1 MIPRAVFFF
10 RIFNR
15 LGFVSRAVAFS
26 SWLLGCSV
34 RVLGCS
40 GGFVLPGARSRVPG
54 GTFIFCS
61 LQNSYG
67 KKFREVI

>member
-15 LGFVSRAVAFS
+15 LGVIPRAVAFS
-26 SWLLGCSV
+26 AWLLGCSV

-54 GTFIFCS
+54 GSVCCG
-61 LQNSYG
+61 LQYSYG
-67 KKFREVI
+67 KIPME